1 MNTDFST
8 LLETLERAGYPFV
21 LYRYP
26 FAEHINILIDSS
38 RELRLLSS
46 THTDE
51 GFVISPFDS
60 AAPSVVLRAGV
71 KSVFPLSGLPD
82 TECDEMVDIGEMV
95 DKHTELVNKDTYM
108 SLVTDAINVIQQSDI
123 DKIVTSR
130 VEEIE
135 YDSIDMAAIYASM
148 CRTYRD
154 AFVYYFS
161 HPRVGRWAGA
171 SPELLALRRGDSFHT
186 MSLAGTQK
194 YEGEVLYRW
203 GEKEVEEQAIV
214 TRYICDVLSRCGM
227 EDIKVKGPENHRAG
241 GVIHLCSHISGQ
253 MGADVQMD
261 KVLSALS
268 PTPALCGNPKELSM
282 MFLKEKEKHNRAFY
296 GGYVGEVNMAGENT
310 AELYVN
316 IRCMQICDDRLLLYA
331 GGGITAQSSPESEWE
346 ETCHKMK
353 TMCRVIAPYVYR
365 LR

>member
-8 LLETLERAGYPFV
+8 LLETLETSGYPFV

-46 THTDE
+46 ADADE
-51 GFVISPFDS
+51 GFVISPFDTELP
-60 AAPSVVLRAGV
+60 AVILRGGV
-71 KSVFPLSGLPD
+71 RTTFPLSGLPD
-82 TECDEMVDIGEMV
+82 TECDVDVDILSMV
-95 DKHTELVNKDTYM
+95 DKPTELVNKAGYI
-108 SLVTDAINVIQQSDI
+108 SLVNDAINVIQQSDI
-123 DKIVTSR
+123 NKIVSSR
-130 VEEIE
+130 VEEIK
-135 YDSIDMAAIYASM
+135 YDTVDMAAIYASM

-161 HPRVGRWAGA
+161 HPQVGRWAGA
-171 SPELLALRRGDSFHT
+171 SPELLVLRRGEQLHT

-194 YEGEVLYRW
+194 YEGEVMYRW

-214 TRYICDVLSRCGM
+214 TRYICDVLAACGL
-227 EDIKVKGPENHRAG
+227 DNIKVNGPENHRAG
-241 GVIHLCSHISGQ
+241 GVVHLCSHIAGH
-253 MGADVQMD
+253 MGDDVQMD
-261 KVLSALS
+261 KVLGELS
-268 PTPALCGNPKELSM
+268 PTPALCGNPKDLSM
-282 MFLKEKEKHNRAFY
+282 MFLKEREKHNRAFY
-296 GGYVGEVNMAGENT
+296 GGYIGEVNMAGKKT

-331 GGGITAQSSPESEWE
+331 GGGITAQSSPEAEWE

-365 LR
+365 LH